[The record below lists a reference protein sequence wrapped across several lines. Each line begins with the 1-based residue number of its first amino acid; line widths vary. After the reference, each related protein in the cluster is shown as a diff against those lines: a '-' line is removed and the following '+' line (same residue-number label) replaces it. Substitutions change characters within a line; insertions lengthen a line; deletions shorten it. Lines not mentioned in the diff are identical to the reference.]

1 MEHLLAAY
9 YRRAGLSAQARE
21 ECRDDWP
28 LRLRYRSEVVARPL
42 YRSMPDIRAAIST
55 ALIALSANSF
65 KDLASL
71 LFSVI
76 WQEIILFS
84 RANGIASDIFLI
96 AKVFDIAA
104 IGSLLSG
111 IGTLVLAYIAYK
123 GLSAWRSQFRGQ
135 SEIQISQDILSS
147 VHEAAE
153 IIDYMLKDDV
163 MQVELDETERYDE
176 EEVWAWEIRAAANV
190 PIVRYEK
197 FQDRFDRLR
206 SLYFRARALL
216 PVEAVNAVRT
226 VLEVPHRIS
235 SATKKMVRIKI
246 RLSEIKKEG
255 MDANNLEVQGLQ
267 EEIELLGRLFM
278 YSEVG
283 GVKREPS
290 LLADARAAESA
301 CSSLLLPILKDR

>member
-1 MEHLLAAY
+1 
-9 YRRAGLSAQARE
+9 
-21 ECRDDWP
+21 
-28 LRLRYRSEVVARPL
+28 
-42 YRSMPDIRAAIST
+42 
-55 ALIALSANSF
+55 
-65 KDLASL
+65 
-71 LFSVI
+71 
-76 WQEIILFS
+76 
-84 RANGIASDIFLI
+84 
-96 AKVFDIAA
+96 
-104 IGSLLSG
+104 
-111 IGTLVLAYIAYK
+111 
-123 GLSAWRSQFRGQ
+123 
-135 SEIQISQDILSS
+135 